1 MTDAIPHIPVLVK
14 ETLSLFQNRNPTTF
28 CDVTVGA
35 GGHAEAFLTAFS
47 SIKRYDGS
55 DRDQSALT
63 LSEQRL
69 DRKSVV

>member
-35 GGHAEAFLTAFS
+35 GGHAEAFLTA
-47 SIKRYDGS
+47 
-55 DRDQSALT
+55 
-63 LSEQRL
+63 
-69 DRKSVV
+69 